1 MTTVSWFFDKSAPRA
16 TIPLAT
22 QTTYF
27 ATSSLA
33 SRAKNALSVPTTGPA
48 GVYEN
53 LLATTGV
60 PNSNITIYDQDKS
73 PLGTQVA
80 RMELNHKITPEHPRV
95 RELKETPPNA
105 KSLRRDT
112 LLKISR

>member
-1 MTTVSWFFDKSAPRA
+1 MTTVSWFLDKSAPRV
-16 TIPLAT
+16 TIPMAT

-27 ATSSLA
+27 GTSSLA
-33 SRAKNALSVPTTGPA
+33 SRAKNALTVSQPGPS
-48 GVYEN
+48 GVYHN
-53 LLATTGV
+53 LLATEGV
-60 PNSNITIYDQDKS
+60 PNSNITIYASDKS
-73 PLGTQVA
+73 SLGVEVA

-112 LLKISR
+112 LLKM